1 MSPEHHLLW
10 MTASMGGMVQEEKQ
24 TRTWGEGGSRQQML
38 AGETQCLEEVRAGWR
53 VAGLEG
59 GPPGALWRQARVGPP
74 GSSGWAW
81 QGTWLEKVSL
91 AECHHPGVLLH
102 PRPTFPAI
110 LGLTA
115 PVAGWPSPG
124 PQASAPSCPL
134 LLPVVKPWAVLP
146 QHPLLIHSP
155 VIRELLGPTQGTGVT
170 AVDRPVLAG
179 RVSAHLPSMAPHYL
193 QDGTNPHAHA
203 QSHQPRLEL
212 SSLDSSTPRT
222 PSPPVIRTGP
232 CSVHGTHVHEPLQAS
247 ARAGP
252 STRHTILSPLHRT
265 HFHCFF
271 RTAPLSIPR
280 DASVKLK
287 TPGVNSR

>member
-59 GPPGALWRQARVGPP
+59 GPPGALWRQARVRPP

-81 QGTWLEKVSL
+81 QGTWAEKVSL

-115 PVAGWPSPG
+115 LVAGWPSPG
-124 PQASAPSCPL
+124 PHTSAPSCPL

-146 QHPLLIHSP
+146 QHPLLIHSTSHSGAP
-155 VIRELLGPTQGTGVT
+155 RPHSRHWGYSSGQTCLGWQSFCSFTLHGSP
-170 AVDRPVLAG
+170 
-179 RVSAHLPSMAPHYL
+179 LPSGR
-193 QDGTNPHAHA
+193 DK
-203 QSHQPRLEL
+203 
-212 SSLDSSTPRT
+212 
-222 PSPPVIRTGP
+222 PPCTY
-232 CSVHGTHVHEPLQAS
+232 SK
-247 ARAGP
+247 P
-252 STRHTILSPLHRT
+252 STQAGALLSGLQHPPHPQPSSHPDRSLQ
-265 HFHCFF
+265 C
-271 RTAPLSIPR
+271 AWYPR
-280 DASVKLK
+280 S
-287 TPGVNSR
+287 